1 MELNL
6 TGKVAVISG
15 GGTGIGKA
23 LALEYLKEGVQVCT
37 FGRRLAVLEKFAQ
50 ECRAAGYEIYYEQLD
65 ITDTKGLESYAARV
79 FEKFGHLD
87 IWVNNAGVDCVKE
100 FSQFTQADWDRVM
113 KINLEGVFHGTQIAA
128 EYMKKSGG
136 GVILNASSYARLI
149 PHANSVIYAASKS
162 AVSSLTR
169 STAAALAPYGIRV
182 IAYIPGMIETEINTG
197 IVADY
202 REKFTK
208 DISLKRLGKPEDL
221 AKPLVFLSSEC
232 ASFIT
237 GCDIEITGGKF
248 AVQDCDM
255 AWRFKNGE
263 TK

>member
-1 MELNL
+1 
-6 TGKVAVISG
+6 
-15 GGTGIGKA
+15 
-23 LALEYLKEGVQVCT
+23 
-37 FGRRLAVLEKFAQ
+37 
-50 ECRAAGYEIYYEQLD
+50 
-65 ITDTKGLESYAARV
+65 
-79 FEKFGHLD
+79 
-87 IWVNNAGVDCVKE
+87 
-100 FSQFTQADWDRVM
+100 
-113 KINLEGVFHGTQIAA
+113 
-128 EYMKKSGG
+128 MKKSGG

-169 STAAALAPYGIRV
+169 STAAALAPGIRV
-182 IAYIPGMIETEINTG
+182 IAYIPGMIETEINAG